1 MNAYYPDWASWHLSP
16 ESVDWS
22 KYDVIDFA
30 FALPTA
36 EGGLRFTQDDSSDL
50 LRRLVQTG
58 HAARKRVKLSIGGW
72 TGSAYFSTITADD
85 SLRATFVN
93 NIVQAYHAYGIDGID
108 IDWEYPGTGGAAGNA
123 VSNDDSA
130 NYLKLLQDLR
140 KALPK
145 GALLTTATQV
155 WPFADGSGSG
165 TPLTDVSAF
174 AEVLDWILIMNYDIW
189 GCKFLSL
196 TKRWLWNGTDG

>member
-22 KYDVIDFA
+22 KYDVLDFA

-36 EGGLRFTQDDSSDL
+36 DGGLRFTQDDSSDL
-50 LRRLVQTG
+50 LRRLVKTG

-72 TGSAYFSTITADD
+72 TGSAYFSTITASD
-85 SLRATFVN
+85 SLRATFVA
-93 NIVQAYHAYGIDGID
+93 NILQAYHAYNIDGID

-123 VSNDDSA
+123 VSRYDSA

-140 KALPK
+140 KALPD

-155 WPFADGSGSG
+155 WPFADDSDNAR
-165 TPLTDVSAF
+165 PMKDVSAF

-189 GCKFLSL
+189 GCE
-196 TKRWLWNGTDG
+196 